1 MSEILVCRHHAE
13 VLPFRDAWQRLAA
26 EQAFSFPNFDELLIL
41 VTSRLG
47 DVLVLARKAEGELAT
62 IACFFRLS
70 GRKTYRAGERRLF
83 SLPVREVQL
92 FGSSILGEVDR
103 QVVAEMLEMV
113 SAEFDF
119 HVLTVGE
126 LELESPLYASLLALG
141 GRFSIAELS
150 RKRSVRWQIR
160 LPADFETYLM
170 SLGAKSRQNIRREMR
185 QLDKQFA
192 TRFQRI
198 SEEGE
203 IDSFL
208 AAAESVSRKT
218 YQWNVG
224 QRVLND
230 EPTRHTLQARA
241 GRGELRSYSLAL
253 DGQPCAFMRG
263 KLAAGIYDFETAG
276 FDPAFGK
283 SSPGAVLLMWAVRDL
298 IESAQC
304 KVFDFGPGGDDV
316 GYKSRFGNTSS
327 VCAGLQLGP
336 RWKPYTL
343 LLFALQSALFMAL
356 NLADRLLGKGAL
368 RARLKRASRKYGER

>member
-1 MSEILVCRHHAE
+1 M
-13 VLPFRDAWQRLAA
+13 LPFRDAWQRLAA
-26 EQAFSFPNFDELLIL
+26 EQAFSVPGFDELLML
-41 VTSRLG
+41 LASRPG
-47 DVLVLARKAEGELAT
+47 DVRVLAQKAAGEATT
-62 IACFFRLS
+62 IACFFRLAS
-70 GRKTYRAGERRLF
+70 RKTYRAGERRLF

-103 QVVAEMLEMV
+103 EVVAELLGTV
-113 SAEFDF
+113 VAEFDF
-119 HVLTVGE
+119 DVLTLGE
-126 LELESPLYASLLALG
+126 LKLESPLHASIMALR

-160 LPADFETYLM
+160 LPADFEAYIM

-192 TRFQRI
+192 TRFQRVT
-198 SEEGE
+198 EEGE
-203 IDSFL
+203 IAAFL

-224 QRVLND
+224 QRMLDD
-230 EPTRHTLQARA
+230 EPTRRALQERAR
-241 GRGELRSYSLAL
+241 RGELRCYSLAL

-263 KLAAGIYDFETAG
+263 KLAGGIYDFETAG

-298 IESAQC
+298 IESSAC

-316 GYKSRFGNTSS
+316 GYKARFGNASS

-343 LLFALQSALFMAL
+343 LLFALQGALFMAL
-356 NLADRLLGKGAL
+356 NLADRLLGKGVL
-368 RARLKRASRKYGER
+368 RARLKHALRKYGER